1 MPNPINEERFPVRKN
16 PRLKQFDY
24 ASRAYYFVTICAK
37 NKACIFG
44 SPQALSNAGS
54 IAEAALQSTETH
66 FPTVKVD
73 KFVVMPN
80 HVHAIIILEEG
91 SPGLSAI
98 VGQYKAA
105 VTKHIHKWDPAAT
118 VWQTSFHDHIIRNQ
132 ADYQRIWQYIDTNPV
147 KWSEDCFYTP

>member
-1 MPNPINEERFPVRKN
+1 MELPKRKPNRIPY
-16 PRLKQFDY
+16 FDY
-24 ASRAYYFVTICAK
+24 STPGAYFVTICTEDRK
-37 NKACIFG
+37 HTLCSIVGDGFPVPKPPG
-44 SPQALSNAGS
+44 Q
-54 IAEAALQSTETH
+54 IAEDFIRKIPEKYPCVTIDH
-66 FPTVKVD
+66 Y
-73 KFVVMPN
+73 VVMPN

-118 VWQTSFHDHIIRNQ
+118 VWQTSFHDHIIRNL